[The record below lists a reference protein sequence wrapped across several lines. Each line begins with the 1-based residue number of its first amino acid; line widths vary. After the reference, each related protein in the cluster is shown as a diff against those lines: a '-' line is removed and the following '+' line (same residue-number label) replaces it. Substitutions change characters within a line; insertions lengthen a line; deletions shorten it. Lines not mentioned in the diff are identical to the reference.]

1 MQKFLFSLPLMSS
14 WCALAHEGHGLEG
27 AHGHATDAWGFVVLA
42 LVVAAMLWSGRK

>member
-1 MQKFLFSLPLMSS
+1 MQKCLFSLPLMSS
-14 WCALAHEGHGLEG
+14 WCSLAHEGHGLEG